1 MNREEDKSVRS
12 LTSGRRMDL
21 KKEVVENREEKQ
33 GGGRRAKPNKA
44 DLLKRE
50 RGAEVLGVEKA
61 LISCLRGK
69 GMRWKWR
76 R

>member
-1 MNREEDKSVRS
+1 MRS

-33 GGGRRAKPNKA
+33 GEGKRGKPNKA

-50 RGAEVLGVEKA
+50 R
-61 LISCLRGK
+61 S
-69 GMRWKWR
+69 
-76 R
+76 